1 MSRVC
6 SRQALG
12 ETEVLVTGD
21 YDEGNPPEQDYPGD
35 PERIDII
42 SAQINGV
49 QIGFGCFAEEQLLK
63 WETAMLESMADD
75 AISRAETRANALM
88 WCVA

>member
-12 ETEVLVTGD
+12 ETKVLVTGD

-42 SAQINGV
+42 SAQINGILV
-49 QIGFGCFAEEQLLK
+49 GFQCFSDAQLLS
-63 WETAMLESMADD
+63 WEASMLAEMADD
-75 AISRAETRANALM
+75 AISHAETRAEARK
-88 WCVA
+88 WGVA